1 MKFIILDNEIVNIS
15 QAYRVA
21 ISKTENESE
30 VYAEY
35 IAGVN
40 STTRS
45 NGRPSTCTVKVTLC
59 SGTFEVCKKVIERLN
74 IHLKSD
80 EATISIEQL
89 TDKSS
94 KGPMVMAS
102 AKGY

>member
-35 IAGVN
+35 IAGVD
-40 STTRS
+40 SSTRS
-45 NGRPSTCTVKVTLC
+45 NGRPSTCTVKLTFC
-59 SGTFEVCKKVIERLN
+59 SGTFEECKKVIERLGR
-74 IHLKSD
+74 HLRSD

-89 TDKSS
+89 TDKSRRPRMES
-94 KGPMVMAS
+94 KVIHC
-102 AKGY
+102 

>member
-21 ISKTENESE
+21 ISKTEKGSE

-35 IAGVN
+35 IAGVD

-45 NGRPSTCTVKVTLC
+45 NGRPSTCTV
-59 SGTFEVCKKVIERLN
+59 
-74 IHLKSD
+74 
-80 EATISIEQL
+80 
-89 TDKSS
+89 
-94 KGPMVMAS
+94 
-102 AKGY
+102 